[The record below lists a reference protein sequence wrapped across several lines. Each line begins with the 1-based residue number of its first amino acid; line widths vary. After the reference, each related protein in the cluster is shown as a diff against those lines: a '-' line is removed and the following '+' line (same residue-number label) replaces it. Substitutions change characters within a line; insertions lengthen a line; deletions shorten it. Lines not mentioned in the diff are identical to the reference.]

1 MAGRAQAPGLG
12 LMEPAQFPTLP
23 CTLLPLPAPPG
34 THHFPL
40 PDLLSEACPES
51 VPRGGGRHGAMTNG
65 RNEEK
70 RGGGGAGHRGRP
82 ANRGP
87 RDAPPAACR
96 TGRPCPPAPRSAAGR
111 ARCRPSPPPRR
122 QGRTHSPAP
131 AQVRGS
137 TELSKSPGSTN
148 YHPRITS
155 RYDNVCHRSEC
166 HACPPTPPHTPYSF
180 PPNNFIV
187 HTPSHGASQI

>member
-70 RGGGGAGHRGRP
+70 RGGGGRAPWSSCESRSTRCSSSSVPHRASLP
-82 ANRGP
+82 TCAAKCSGP
-87 RDAPPAACR
+87 RPL
-96 TGRPCPPAPRSAAGR
+96 
-111 ARCRPSPPPRR
+111 PSL
-122 QGRTHSPAP
+122 TA
-131 AQVRGS
+131 
-137 TELSKSPGSTN
+137 
-148 YHPRITS
+148 
-155 RYDNVCHRSEC
+155 
-166 HACPPTPPHTPYSF
+166 PTPPGPYSF
-180 PPNNFIV
+180 AS
-187 HTPSHGASQI
+187 TCAGAWQH

>member
-70 RGGGGAGHRGRP
+70 RGGGGQGTVVVLRIEVHAMLLQQRAAQGVPAHLRREVQRAAPVAVPHRPHAARAVLIRQHLRRCVAALSSRNPLEAPTTTLASRAGMTTF
-82 ANRGP
+82 AT
-87 RDAPPAACR
+87 D
-96 TGRPCPPAPRSAAGR
+96 RSATPVP
-111 ARCRPSPPPRR
+111 RPLP
-122 QGRTHSPAP
+122 T
-131 AQVRGS
+131 
-137 TELSKSPGSTN
+137 
-148 YHPRITS
+148 
-155 RYDNVCHRSEC
+155 
-166 HACPPTPPHTPYSF
+166 PPTPSPQTTS
-180 PPNNFIV
+180 
-187 HTPSHGASQI
+187 